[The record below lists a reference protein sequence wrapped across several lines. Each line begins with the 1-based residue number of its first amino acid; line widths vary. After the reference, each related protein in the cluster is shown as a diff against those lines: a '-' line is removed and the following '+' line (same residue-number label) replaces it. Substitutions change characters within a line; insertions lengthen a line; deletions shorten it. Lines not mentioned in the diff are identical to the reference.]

1 MYNDQD
7 VRRALRKRPTYF
19 VGVNLDERITKKDF
33 LKHQE
38 DKKEATYIRRAFL
51 VKTRTFT
58 PAKLTS
64 YEKRGMLIGVKDNGV
79 TLYKKEDVAR
89 IIEIEAGERRSKRR
103 IV

>member
-38 DKKEATYIRRAFL
+38 DKKEATAEGLSALF
-51 VKTRTFT
+51 
-58 PAKLTS
+58 
-64 YEKRGMLIGVKDNGV
+64 G
-79 TLYKKEDVAR
+79 
-89 IIEIEAGERRSKRR
+89 
-103 IV
+103 